1 MYDATVQRRRK
12 HHLSDEFFEGQYHIV
27 YLTVCTAN
35 RGRWLEDPE
44 FAMIVRDEILKLHS
58 NHPVIGY
65 CIMPDHIHLL
75 ACNAGSKVGTI
86 MNGFKGRVSRQV
98 RGERPALEV
107 WQGGYWD
114 HIVRRSEGLYK
125 VLQYI
130 LLNPV
135 RAGLVENWW
144 DHEWLGAPLL
154 GEVGPD
160 LFTLASPEDIIWRDL
175 LLEE

>member
-1 MYDATVQRRRK
+1 MHHATVQRRRK
-12 HHLSDEFFEGQYHIV
+12 HHLPDEFYDGQNHV
-27 YLTVCTAN
+27 LYLTFCTAN

-44 FAMIVRDEILKLHS
+44 LAVISRDEILKLHS

-75 ACNAGSKVGTI
+75 LCNAGSKLGTI
-86 MNGFKGRVSRQV
+86 MNGFKGRTSRQV
-98 RGERPALEV
+98 RETRPGLKV
-107 WQGGYWD
+107 WQEGYWD
-114 HIVRRSEGLYK
+114 HIVRREEGLYK

-135 RAGLVENWW
+135 RAGLVEYWW

-160 LFTLASPEDIIWRDL
+160 LFTLASPEDIMWRDL